1 MACFHAIFYHYFNK
15 YLWRDSKV
23 MKRFFLAFIGALLI
37 TISGSYAGDWSKI
50 KIGTEGAY
58 PPWNGTNAAGELE
71 GAEIDLAADLCARMN
86 AECELVAQDWDGIIP
101 ALQNGK
107 YDAIIAGMSITAERM
122 EVINFSQGYAN
133 EPAGFTVLKSSPL
146 GTLKA
151 SGKVN
156 MDNLTD
162 TSAGY
167 LESLKS
173 ALSGFTVGVQGST
186 THENFVK
193 QELGGSVSM
202 KSYDTQQNM
211 ELDLAAGRIDAALSD
226 KGSME
231 EFMST
236 DKGKNLVFVGP
247 DLGGGPFGGGVGV
260 GLRKADTD
268 LLAMFNKA
276 IDEAR
281 ADGTLAK
288 HFSKWFGK
296 DISM

>member
-1 MACFHAIFYHYFNK
+1 MKKYF
-15 YLWRDSKV
+15 LTLIA
-23 MKRFFLAFIGALLI
+23 FLLM
-37 TISGSYAGDWSKI
+37 TISAAYAGDWSKI

-71 GAEIDLAADLCARMN
+71 GAEIDLVRDLCARMN

-107 YDAIIAGMSITAERM
+107 YDAIMAGMSITEERM
-122 EVINFSQGYAN
+122 QVINFSQGYAN
-133 EPAGFTVLKSSPL
+133 EPASFSVLKSSSLAAL
-146 GTLKA
+146 GH

-156 MDNLTD
+156 MDALNA
-162 TSAGY
+162 TSEGLLA
-167 LESLKS
+167 SLKS
-173 ALSGFTVGVQGST
+173 TLNGTTVGVQGST

-193 QELGGSVSM
+193 QVLGDSVTM
-202 KSYDTQQNM
+202 KSYDTQENL
-211 ELDLAAGRIDAALSD
+211 ELDLSVGRIDAALSD
-226 KGSME
+226 QGSME
-231 EFMST
+231 KFMES
-236 DKGKNLVFVGP
+236 DNGKDIVFIGP
-247 DLGGGPFGGGVGV
+247 GLGGGPFGEGVGV

-268 LLAMFNKA
+268 LLKMFNKA

-281 ADGTLAK
+281 ADGSLAK

>member
-1 MACFHAIFYHYFNK
+1 
-15 YLWRDSKV
+15 
-23 MKRFFLAFIGALLI
+23 MKRSFLTLVTFLLM
-37 TISGSYAGDWSKI
+37 TISFAYAGDWSKI

-58 PPWNGTNAAGELE
+58 PPWNGMNAAGELE
-71 GAEIDLAADLCARMN
+71 GAEIDLVFDLCKRMK

-133 EPAGFTVLKSSPL
+133 EPASFSVLKSSPL
-146 GTLKA
+146 AALGS

-156 MDNLTD
+156 MDALND
-162 TSAGY
+162 TS
-167 LESLKS
+167 S
-173 ALSGFTVGVQGST
+173 ALLDALKETLNGNVVGVQGST

-193 QELGGSVSM
+193 QVLGDSVTM

-211 ELDLAAGRIDAALSD
+211 ELDLAAGRIDAALCAQ
-226 KGSME
+226 GSME
-231 EFMST
+231 AFMAT
-236 DKGKNLVFVGP
+236 DGGQNVAFIGP
-247 DLGGGPFGGGVGV
+247 GLGGGPFGGGVGV

-268 LLAMFNKA
+268 LLEMMNKA

-281 ADGTLAK
+281 ADGTRAE
-288 HFSKWFGK
+288 HFSTWFGK

>member
-1 MACFHAIFYHYFNK
+1 MIK
-15 YLWRDSKV
+15 KS
-23 MKRFFLAFIGALLI
+23 FLTLI
-37 TISGSYAGDWSKI
+37 TFLLMTISVSYAGDWSKI

-71 GAEIDLAADLCARMN
+71 GAEIDLALDLCKRMK

-133 EPAGFTVLKSSPL
+133 EPASFSVLKSSPL
-146 GTLKA
+146 ATLQA

-156 MDNLTD
+156 MDAVND
-162 TSAGY
+162 TSTA
-167 LESLKS
+167 LLDSLKKTLKGS
-173 ALSGFTVGVQGST
+173 VVGVQGAT

-193 QELGGSVSM
+193 QVLGDSVTM
-202 KSYDTQQNM
+202 KSYDTQENL
-211 ELDLAAGRIDAALSD
+211 ELDLSVGRIDAALSD
-226 KGSME
+226 QGSME
-231 EFMST
+231 KFMES
-236 DKGKNLVFVGP
+236 DKGKEIAFIGP
-247 DLGGGPFGGGVGV
+247 GLGGGSFGGGVGV

-268 LLAMFNKA
+268 LLKMFNKA

-281 ADGTLAK
+281 ADGSLAK

>member
-1 MACFHAIFYHYFNK
+1 
-15 YLWRDSKV
+15 
-23 MKRFFLAFIGALLI
+23 MKKFFLTLI
-37 TISGSYAGDWSKI
+37 SVLIVTISASYAGDWSKI

-71 GAEIDLAADLCARMN
+71 GAEIDLVADLCARMN

-107 YDAIIAGMSITAERM
+107 YDAIMAGMSITEERM
-122 EVINFSQGYAN
+122 QVINFSQGYAN
-133 EPAGFTVLKSSPL
+133 EPASFSVLKSSSLAAL
-146 GTLKA
+146 GH

-156 MDNLTD
+156 MDALNA
-162 TSAGY
+162 TSEGLLA
-167 LESLKS
+167 SLKS
-173 ALSGFTVGVQGST
+173 TLNGATVGVQGST

-193 QELGGSVSM
+193 QVLGDSVTM
-202 KSYDTQQNM
+202 KSYDTQENL
-211 ELDLAAGRIDAALSD
+211 ELDLSVGRIDAALSD
-226 KGSME
+226 QGSME
-231 EFMST
+231 KFMES
-236 DKGKNLVFVGP
+236 DKGKEIAFIGP
-247 DLGGGPFGGGVGV
+247 GLGGGPFGAGVGV

-268 LLAMFNKA
+268 LLKMFNKA

-288 HFSKWFGK
+288 HFTKWLGK

>member
-1 MACFHAIFYHYFNK
+1 MKKFNF
-15 YLWRDSKV
+15 LLTILIALGVST
-23 MKRFFLAFIGALLI
+23 LAF
-37 TISGSYAGDWSKI
+37 AGDWSKI

-133 EPAGFTVLKSSPL
+133 EPASFSVLKSSPL
-146 GTLKA
+146 AALGS

-156 MDNLTD
+156 MDALND
-162 TSAGY
+162 TS
-167 LESLKS
+167 S
-173 ALSGFTVGVQGST
+173 ALLDALKETLNGNVVGVQGST

-193 QELGGSVSM
+193 QVLGDSVTM

-231 EFMST
+231 AFMET
-236 DKGKNLVFVGP
+236 DGGQNIAFIGP
-247 DLGGGPFGGGVGV
+247 GLGGGSFGGGVGV

-268 LLAMFNKA
+268 LLEMINKA

-281 ADGTLAK
+281 ADGTLAE

>member
-1 MACFHAIFYHYFNK
+1 M
-15 YLWRDSKV
+15 
-23 MKRFFLAFIGALLI
+23 MKRSFLTLVTFLLM
-37 TISGSYAGDWSKI
+37 TISFAYAGDWSKI

-71 GAEIDLAADLCARMN
+71 GAEIDLVFDLCKRMK

-107 YDAIIAGMSITAERM
+107 YDAIMAGMSITTERM

-133 EPAGFTVLKSSPL
+133 EPASFSVLKSSPL
-146 GTLKA
+146 ASLKF

-156 MDNLTD
+156 MDALD
-162 TSAGY
+162 GKSKK
-167 LESLKS
+167 LLKSLKKTLKG
-173 ALSGFTVGVQGST
+173 ATVGVQGST

-193 QELGGSVSM
+193 QVLGDTVTM
-202 KSYDTQQNM
+202 KSYDTQENL
-211 ELDLAAGRIDAALSD
+211 ELDLSVGRIDAALSD
-226 KGSME
+226 QGSME
-231 EFMST
+231 KFMES
-236 DKGKNLVFVGP
+236 DNGKNIAFIGP
-247 DLGGGPFGGGVGV
+247 GLGGGPFGGGVGV

-268 LLAMFNKA
+268 LLKMFNKA

-281 ADGTLAK
+281 ADGSLEK

>member
-1 MACFHAIFYHYFNK
+1 MEVLVKKFNF
-15 YLWRDSKV
+15 LLTILIALGVST
-23 MKRFFLAFIGALLI
+23 LAF
-37 TISGSYAGDWSKI
+37 AGDWSKI

-133 EPAGFTVLKSSPL
+133 EPASFSVLKSSPL
-146 GTLKA
+146 ASLGA

-156 MDNLTD
+156 MDALND
-162 TSAGY
+162 TSSA
-167 LESLKS
+167 LLASLKET
-173 ALSGFTVGVQGST
+173 LNGNVVGVQGST

-193 QELGGSVSM
+193 QVLGDSVTM

-211 ELDLAAGRIDAALSD
+211 ELDLAAGRIDAALCD
-226 KGSME
+226 QGSME
-231 EFMST
+231 AFMET
-236 DKGKNLVFVGP
+236 DGGKDVIFIGP
-247 DLGGGPFGGGVGV
+247 GLGGGPFGGGVGV

-268 LLAMFNKA
+268 LLEMINKA

-281 ADGTLAK
+281 ADGTLAE
-288 HFSKWFGK
+288 HFTKWFGK

>member
-1 MACFHAIFYHYFNK
+1 MMI
-15 YLWRDSKV
+15 
-23 MKRFFLAFIGALLI
+23 KRFFLTLI
-37 TISGSYAGDWSKI
+37 SVLFVTFSASYAGNWSKI

-71 GAEIDLAADLCARMN
+71 GAEIDLVKDLCARMN

-133 EPAGFTVLKSSPL
+133 EPASFSVLKSSPL
-146 GTLKA
+146 AALGS

-156 MDNLTD
+156 MDALND
-162 TSAGY
+162 TSSA
-167 LESLKS
+167 LLDSLKET
-173 ALSGFTVGVQGST
+173 LSGNVVGVQGST

-193 QELGGSVSM
+193 QVLGDSVTM

-231 EFMST
+231 AFMET
-236 DKGKNLVFVGP
+236 DGGQNIAFIGP
-247 DLGGGPFGGGVGV
+247 GLGGGSFGGGVGV

-268 LLAMFNKA
+268 LLEMINKA

-281 ADGTLAK
+281 ADGTLAE

>member
-1 MACFHAIFYHYFNK
+1 M
-15 YLWRDSKV
+15 
-23 MKRFFLAFIGALLI
+23 MKRSFLTLVTFLLM
-37 TISGSYAGDWSKI
+37 TISFAYAGDWSKI

-71 GAEIDLAADLCARMN
+71 GAEIDLVFDLCKRMK

-107 YDAIIAGMSITAERM
+107 YDAIMAGMSITAERM

-133 EPAGFTVLKSSPL
+133 EPASFSVLKSSPL
-146 GTLKA
+146 ASLKF

-156 MDNLTD
+156 MDALD
-162 TSAGY
+162 GKSKK
-167 LESLKS
+167 LLKSLKKTLKG
-173 ALSGFTVGVQGST
+173 ATVGVQGST

-193 QELGGSVSM
+193 QVLGDTVTM
-202 KSYDTQQNM
+202 KSYDTQENL
-211 ELDLAAGRIDAALSD
+211 ELDLSVGRIDAALSD
-226 KGSME
+226 QGSME
-231 EFMST
+231 KFMES
-236 DKGKNLVFVGP
+236 DNGKNIAFIGP
-247 DLGGGPFGGGVGV
+247 GLGGGPFGGGVGV

-268 LLAMFNKA
+268 LLEMFNKA
-276 IDEAR
+276 IDGAR

-288 HFSKWFGK
+288 HFTKWFGK

>member
-1 MACFHAIFYHYFNK
+1 MEVLVKKFNF
-15 YLWRDSKV
+15 LLTMLIALGLST
-23 MKRFFLAFIGALLI
+23 LAF
-37 TISGSYAGDWSKI
+37 AGDWSKI

-133 EPAGFTVLKSSPL
+133 EPASFSVLKSSPL
-146 GTLKA
+146 AALGS

-156 MDNLTD
+156 MDALND
-162 TSAGY
+162 TSSA
-167 LESLKS
+167 LLDSLKET
-173 ALSGFTVGVQGST
+173 LNGHTVGVQGST

-193 QELGGSVSM
+193 QVLGDSVTM

-211 ELDLAAGRIDAALSD
+211 ELDLAAGRIDAALCD
-226 KGSME
+226 QGSME
-231 EFMST
+231 AFMDT
-236 DKGKNLVFVGP
+236 DGGQNVAFIGP
-247 DLGGGPFGGGVGV
+247 GLGGGPFGGGVGV

-268 LLAMFNKA
+268 LLEMINKA

-281 ADGTLAK
+281 ADGTLAE

>member
-1 MACFHAIFYHYFNK
+1 
-15 YLWRDSKV
+15 
-23 MKRFFLAFIGALLI
+23 MKRSFLTLIAFLFA
-37 TISGSYAGDWSKI
+37 TISVAYAGDWSKI

-71 GAEIDLAADLCARMN
+71 GAEIDLALDLCKRMK

-133 EPAGFTVLKSSPL
+133 APASFSVLKSSKL
-146 GTLKA
+146 AALKA
-151 SGKVN
+151 GGKVN
-156 MDNLTD
+156 MDALD
-162 TSAGY
+162 GTSTA
-167 LESLKS
+167 LLDSLKKT
-173 ALSGFTVGVQGST
+173 LKGTTVGVQGAT

-193 QELGGSVSM
+193 QVLGDSVTM
-202 KSYDTQQNM
+202 KSYDTQENL
-211 ELDLAAGRIDAALSD
+211 ELDLSIGRIDAALSD
-226 KGSME
+226 QGSME
-231 EFMST
+231 KFMES
-236 DKGKNLVFVGP
+236 DKGKEIAFIGP
-247 DLGGGPFGGGVGV
+247 GLGGGSFGGGVGV

-268 LLAMFNKA
+268 LLKMFNKA

-281 ADGTLAK
+281 ADGSLAK

>member
-1 MACFHAIFYHYFNK
+1 
-15 YLWRDSKV
+15 
-23 MKRFFLAFIGALLI
+23 MKISLLTLVSILLSMI
-37 TISGSYAGDWSKI
+37 TVSYAGEWSKI
-50 KIGTEGAY
+50 RIGTEGAY

-133 EPAGFTVLKSSPL
+133 EPASFSVLKSSPL
-146 GTLKA
+146 AALGA

-156 MDNLTD
+156 MDALND
-162 TSAGY
+162 TSSA
-167 LESLKS
+167 LLASLKET
-173 ALSGFTVGVQGST
+173 LNGNVVGVQGST

-193 QELGGSVSM
+193 QVLGDSVTM

-211 ELDLAAGRIDAALSD
+211 ELDLAAGRIDAALCD
-226 KGSME
+226 QGSME
-231 EFMST
+231 AFMET
-236 DKGKNLVFVGP
+236 DGGKDVIFIGP
-247 DLGGGPFGGGVGV
+247 GLGGGPFGGGVGV

-268 LLAMFNKA
+268 LLEMINKA

-281 ADGTLAK
+281 ADGTLAE
-288 HFSKWFGK
+288 HFTKWFGK

>member
-1 MACFHAIFYHYFNK
+1 MIK
-15 YLWRDSKV
+15 KS
-23 MKRFFLAFIGALLI
+23 FLTLI
-37 TISGSYAGDWSKI
+37 TFLLMTISASYAGDWSKI

-71 GAEIDLAADLCARMN
+71 GAEIDLALDLCKRMK

-133 EPAGFTVLKSSPL
+133 EPASFSVLKSSKL
-146 GTLKA
+146 AALKH

-156 MDNLTD
+156 MDALD
-162 TSAGY
+162 GTSTA
-167 LESLKS
+167 LLDSLKKTLKG
-173 ALSGFTVGVQGST
+173 ATVGVQGAT

-193 QELGGSVSM
+193 QVLGDSVTM
-202 KSYDTQQNM
+202 KSYDTQENL
-211 ELDLAAGRIDAALSD
+211 ELDLSIGRIDAALSD
-226 KGSME
+226 QGSME
-231 EFMST
+231 KFMES
-236 DKGKNLVFVGP
+236 DKGKEIAFIGP
-247 DLGGGPFGGGVGV
+247 GLGGGSFGGGVGV

-268 LLAMFNKA
+268 LLKMFNKA

-281 ADGTLAK
+281 ADGSLAK

>member
-1 MACFHAIFYHYFNK
+1 MEVLVKKFNF
-15 YLWRDSKV
+15 LLTILIALGVST
-23 MKRFFLAFIGALLI
+23 LAF
-37 TISGSYAGDWSKI
+37 AGDWSKI

-133 EPAGFTVLKSSPL
+133 EPASFSVLKSSPL
-146 GTLKA
+146 AALGS

-156 MDNLTD
+156 MDALND
-162 TSAGY
+162 TSSA
-167 LESLKS
+167 LLDSLKET
-173 ALSGFTVGVQGST
+173 LNGNVVGVQGST

-193 QELGGSVSM
+193 QVLGDSVTM

-211 ELDLAAGRIDAALSD
+211 ELDLAAGRIDAALCD
-226 KGSME
+226 QGSME
-231 EFMST
+231 AFMAT
-236 DKGKNLVFVGP
+236 DGGQNVAFIGP
-247 DLGGGPFGGGVGV
+247 GLGGGPFGGGVGV

-268 LLAMFNKA
+268 LLEMMNKA

-281 ADGTLAK
+281 ADGTLAE

>member
-1 MACFHAIFYHYFNK
+1 MKKFNF
-15 YLWRDSKV
+15 LLTILIALGVST
-23 MKRFFLAFIGALLI
+23 LAF
-37 TISGSYAGDWSKI
+37 AGDWSKI

-133 EPAGFTVLKSSPL
+133 EPASFSVLKSSPL
-146 GTLKA
+146 ASLGA

-156 MDNLTD
+156 MDALND
-162 TSAGY
+162 TSSA
-167 LESLKS
+167 LLASLKET
-173 ALSGFTVGVQGST
+173 LNGNVVGVQGST

-193 QELGGSVSM
+193 QVLGDSVTM

-211 ELDLAAGRIDAALSD
+211 ELDLAAGRIDAALCD
-226 KGSME
+226 QGSME
-231 EFMST
+231 AFMET
-236 DKGKNLVFVGP
+236 DGGKDVIFIGP
-247 DLGGGPFGGGVGV
+247 GLGGGPFGGGVGV

-268 LLAMFNKA
+268 LLEMINKA

-281 ADGTLAK
+281 ADGTLAE
-288 HFSKWFGK
+288 HFTKWFGK

>member
-1 MACFHAIFYHYFNK
+1 M
-15 YLWRDSKV
+15 
-23 MKRFFLAFIGALLI
+23 
-37 TISGSYAGDWSKI
+37 TISASYAGDWSKI

-71 GAEIDLAADLCARMN
+71 GAEIDLALDLCKRMK
-86 AECELVAQDWDGIIP
+86 AECKLVAQDWDGIIP

-133 EPAGFTVLKSSPL
+133 EPASFSVLKSSKL
-146 GTLKA
+146 AALKA
-151 SGKVN
+151 GGKVN
-156 MDNLTD
+156 MDALD
-162 TSAGY
+162 SASTA
-167 LESLKS
+167 LLDSLKS
-173 ALSGFTVGVQGST
+173 TLKGSVVGVQGST

-193 QELGGSVSM
+193 QVLGDSVTM
-202 KSYDTQQNM
+202 KSYDTQENL
-211 ELDLAAGRIDAALSD
+211 ELDLSIGRIDAALSD
-226 KGSME
+226 QGSME
-231 EFMST
+231 KFMES
-236 DKGKNLVFVGP
+236 DKGKEIAFIGP
-247 DLGGGPFGGGVGV
+247 GLGGGSFGGGVGV

-268 LLAMFNKA
+268 LLKMFNKA

-281 ADGTLAK
+281 ADGSLAK